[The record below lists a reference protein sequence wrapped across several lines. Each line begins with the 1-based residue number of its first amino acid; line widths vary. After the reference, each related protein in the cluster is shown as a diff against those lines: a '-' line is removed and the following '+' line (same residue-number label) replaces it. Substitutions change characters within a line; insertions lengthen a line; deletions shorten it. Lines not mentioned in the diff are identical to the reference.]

1 MPPPKQ
7 TDSLIF
13 HHLDQ
18 PSSIQTSDLKII
30 IIVLRS
36 PYSDLHDFVQY
47 IVSDINIS
55 GEKEIFDL
63 I

>member
-36 PYSDLHDFVQY
+36 PYSDLHDSY
-47 IVSDINIS
+47 IVSDINIG